1 MSQAA
6 ASPTDEEVMAA
17 LGWLSRDN
25 YVAEHNQI
33 ILERVPG
40 VSDDLVNSAQFQ
52 RWLTDEQQVLLCL
65 GGRGTWKNR
74 WLADKQ
80 LVFSRLGEPGTEQNI
95 VTSMVVETLF
105 ENFGANPNIGIA
117 FVYSGSTQQ
126 DRSPEKLLRNMML
139 QLGLRSPSVQSTL
152 VDFHHRSNNNMS
164 PPSTEDFLGALE
176 KIISK
181 ISKVYLVIDSL
192 DDLSDADRRELL
204 PGLQRLQNCRPV
216 SLLITSNT
224 SMDDFKQW
232 DRLSTV
238 DISGIVNGY
247 DLDAYL
253 HRRFSDLPRTVLAEY
268 SAHLHDMEHYRN
280 KIREKAKGT

>member
-6 ASPTDEEVMAA
+6 ASPTYEEVIAA

-52 RWLTDEQQVLLCL
+52 RWLADEQQVLLCW
-65 GGRGTWKNR
+65 GGRGTWKNK
-74 WLADKQ
+74 WLADEQ
-80 LVFSRLGEPGTEQNI
+80 PVFSRLGEPGTEQNI

-126 DRSPEKLLRNMML
+126 DRSPEKLLRSMML
-139 QLGLRSPSVQSTL
+139 QLGLRSPSVRSTL
-152 VDFHHRSNNNMS
+152 VDFHHRSNNNTS
-164 PPSTEDFLGALE
+164 PPSTRDFLDALGN
-176 KIISK
+176 IISK
-181 ISKVYLVIDSL
+181 MSKVYLVIDSL
-192 DDLSDADRRELL
+192 DDLSSADRRVLL
-204 PGLQRLQNCRPV
+204 SGLQRLQNCLPV
-216 SLLITSNT
+216 SLLVTSNT
-224 SMDDFKQW
+224 TIDDFNQF
-232 DRLSTV
+232 DRLSNL
-238 DISGIVNGY
+238 DIAAIVNEY

-280 KIREKAKGT
+280 KIRERAKGS